1 MDYNGRYNAFDLGQ
15 VNTYPLNTR
24 SNKVTLDD
32 LIRSEDID
40 NIAIELPDKTCGE
53 VENIARAIVSCRQ
66 AGRPVVIFT
75 GAHLIKNGLG
85 PLLADL
91 VKRSLVSLVAGNCAT
106 AIHDFELALV
116 GQTSENVPDAL
127 SKGRFGMAREFAY
140 FNYAMSVGNKY
151 KLGLGES
158 LGRTICDKDFRR
170 EVLASAAEGDLPD
183 TFTHPEVSLLVACY
197 KNNVPFTI
205 HTGIGTDV
213 IDQHPSFDGQAKGGC
228 SGRDFLIYTNEIA
241 GLTDGGVVLN
251 IGSAVTGPE
260 VLLKAVSIAANTGN
274 VPNGILTADFDLRDD
289 VSRASMCR
297 GHPARDSRAGR
308 PRHGGTPSTQSD
320 ESSQG
325 YYFRDQKSVVS
336 RIPQAFAG
344 KGFYI
349 QGNQKQT
356 FPLLYKK
363 TIQLSQQKGVE
374 Q

>member
-1 MDYNGRYNAFDLGQ
+1 MEYDGKYNAFDLGK
-15 VNTYPLNTR
+15 VSTYPLSTR

-32 LIRSEDID
+32 LVRPEDLD
-40 NIAIELPDKTCGE
+40 DLALDLPETTCSDIET
-53 VENIARAIVSCRQ
+53 VAREIISCRE
-66 AGRPVVIFT
+66 AGKSVVIFT

-85 PLLADL
+85 LLLADL
-91 VKRSLVSLVAGNCAT
+91 VKRNLVTLVAGNCAA
-106 AIHDFELALV
+106 AIHDFELALI

-127 SKGRFGMAREFAY
+127 SKGRFGMAYEFAY
-140 FNYAMSVGNKY
+140 FNYAMSVGDKY

-158 LGRTICDKDFRR
+158 LGRTICDEDFRR
-170 EVLASAAEGDLPD
+170 EVLALAEDGDFPD

-197 KNNVPFTI
+197 ENNVPFTI
-205 HTGIGTDV
+205 HVGVGTDV
-213 IDQHPSFDGQAKGGC
+213 IDQHPSFDGRAKGGC

-241 GLTDGGVVLN
+241 GFTDGGVVLN

-260 VLLKAVSIAANTGN
+260 VLLKAVSIAANTGS
-274 VPNGILTADFDLRDD
+274 VPNEILTADFDLRED

-325 YYFRDQKSVVS
+325 YYFRDQKSVVT
-336 RIPQAFAG
+336 RIPQSFAG

-363 TIQLSQQKGVE
+363 TIQLSQ
-374 Q
+374 